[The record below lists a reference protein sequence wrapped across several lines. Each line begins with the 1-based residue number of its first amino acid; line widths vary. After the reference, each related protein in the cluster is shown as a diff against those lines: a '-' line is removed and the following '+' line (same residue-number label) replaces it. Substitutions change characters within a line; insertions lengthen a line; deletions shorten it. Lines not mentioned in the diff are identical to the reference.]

1 MPTIL
6 ITGAT
11 RGIGYGLA
19 ETFVNAGW
27 RVLATRRND
36 STDVPSGAEALPL
49 DISDP
54 DSLSRLKQT
63 LADTPIDILW
73 NNAGIYPDKG
83 LSLDELSDE
92 QWLNAFQVNTI
103 APIRIAQALAENV
116 AASERKVMVFTSSIM
131 ASLQRYGT
139 GAFAYRSSK
148 TALNMAVRCLSKEL
162 DDQQISC
169 IMIHPGHVRTDMGG
183 AEGDIDTQTSVRGM
197 SDLITQI
204 TPDLQSQFNG
214 AYLNYDGTRID
225 W

>member
-36 STDVPSGAEALPL
+36 SADVPSGAEALPL

-103 APIRIAQALAENV
+103 APIRIAQALAGNV

-162 DDQQISC
+162 NDQQISC
-169 IMIHPGHVRTDMGG
+169 VMIHPGHVRTDMGG

-197 SDLITQI
+197 SDLIKRI